1 MDVINVPLYN
11 FMFSELGE
19 AIMQVK
25 NLKVNRN
32 KQPKDT
38 KERQS

>member
-1 MDVINVPLYN
+1 MDVIDTPLYN

-25 NLKVNRN
+25 NLKVIRN
-32 KQPKDT
+32 KQAKD
-38 KERQS
+38 KERQNT